1 MILSRE
7 LTTKIRRKEN
17 RYGRIGCRVREN
29 FFISKNF
36 MFCKW
41 TCLNTGGKEPGERIS
56 LIAFL
61 LLLSISPRL
70 CRSRQAGTEAKDL
83 AEV

>member
-1 MILSRE
+1 MEGWDVESE
-7 LTTKIRRKEN
+7 KIFSFLK
-17 RYGRIGCRVREN
+17 
-29 FFISKNF
+29 ISY
-36 MFCKW
+36 MFLKW
-41 TCLNTGGKEPGERIS
+41 ACLINGGKEPGERIS

-70 CRSRQAGTEAKDL
+70 CRSKQAGTEAKDL